1 MTEARVVQVGIGLIE
16 RGGSFLIRQ
25 RPATPG
31 SPMPGLW
38 EFPGGKVEPGE
49 TPAAATARECREEV
63 GLDVTVGSLNR
74 RLIHEYPH
82 GLVELFY
89 FHAHPTDPRAEPGSK
104 SGFRWVHSADL
115 PAYTFPPANDA
126 LIADL
131 ARLNSKAATNGTRI
145 NHV

>member
-1 MTEARVVQVGIGLIE
+1 MSEAKAIQVGIGLIE

-25 RPATPG
+25 RPASPG

-49 TPAAATARECREEV
+49 TPAEATARECREEV

-74 RLIHEYPH
+74 HLVHDYPH

-89 FHAHPTDPRAEPGSK
+89 FHAQPTDPTSEPGPE
-104 SGFRWVHSADL
+104 SGFRWVQAGDL
-115 PAYTFPPANDA
+115 PAYTFPPANET
-126 LIADL
+126 LIVDL
-131 ARLNSKAATNGTRI
+131 AQWRAD
-145 NHV
+145 

>member
-1 MTEARVVQVGIGLIE
+1 MTKARAVQVGIGLIE

-49 TPAAATARECREEV
+49 TPAEATVRECLEES
-63 GLDVTVGSLNR
+63 GLNVRVGSLNR
-74 RLIHEYPH
+74 HLVHDYPH

-89 FHAHPTDPRAEPGSK
+89 FHAHPADPRAEPSPE
-104 SGFRWVHSADL
+104 SGFRWVCAVDL

-131 ARLNSKAATNGTRI
+131 ARLNPKAATNGTRI
-145 NHV
+145 KHR

>member
-1 MTEARVVQVGIGLIE
+1 MTEARAIQVGIGLIE

-31 SPMPGLW
+31 SPMPGFW

-49 TPAAATARECREEV
+49 TPAVATARECREEV
-63 GLDVTVGSLNR
+63 GFDVEVGRLDRTFA
-74 RLIHEYPH
+74 HDYPH

-89 FHAHPTDPRAEPGSK
+89 FHAHATDPAAEPGPE
-104 SGFRWVHSADL
+104 SGFRWVRAADL
-115 PAYTFPPANDA
+115 PGYTFPPANDS

-131 ARLNSKAATNGTRI
+131 ARRAG
-145 NHV
+145 